1 MENKSRLF
9 GKKATVWALV
19 LSMAWA
25 GTALGESNQ
34 AQAQA
39 REEKAVTASVSFL
52 DTKGHWAAKEI
63 EQAAKAG
70 LIQGFPDGTFQPEKT
85 VTQEQFLSLIE
96 RVLPSYKGHEPDA
109 FVKETYVAKAS
120 GRWSEQTYRHLAA
133 AGIMTTGKPTDGMT
147 RLEAARLLLAALG
160 HQSEGEK
167 YRGTT
172 ARFFSDLSPK
182 NEHEVMTVYPAYK
195 MGLLSGYPDGTF
207 RPQETISR
215 AQAVAMLTRLDSKME
230 ELFPGQ
236 VSESEKKAMTDAVA
250 AFVRDVM
257 DQKKIRRYDD
267 LVAYVKQ
274 NKLNVSESFLREHFS
289 FMKYEI
295 YDFVRFPQFNELL
308 YFAKIG
314 TDKYR
319 LTVQYYAGELGGS
332 VDKTFYLSSADGKTF
347 RLIGKDE

>member
-1 MENKSRLF
+1 MQIQSRRF
-9 GKKATVWALV
+9 GKITTVWTLV
-19 LSMAWA
+19 LSIAWT
-25 GTALGESNQ
+25 GTALGEWNQ

-39 REEKAVTASVSFL
+39 KQEVAVASTGSFL
-52 DTKGHWAAKEI
+52 DIKGHWAAKEM
-63 EQAAKAG
+63 ELAARNG

-85 VTQEQFLSLIE
+85 VTQEQFLALVE
-96 RVLPSYKGHEPDA
+96 RVLPSYQGHEPDA
-109 FVKETYVAKAS
+109 FVRETYIAKAS

-147 RLEAARLLLAALG
+147 RMEAARLLLAALG

-172 ARFFSDLSPK
+172 ARFFSDLSPE

-195 MGLLSGYPDGTF
+195 MGLLFGYPDGTF
-207 RPQETISR
+207 RPKDTITR
-215 AQAVAMLTRLDSKME
+215 AQAVVLLARLDSKRA

-236 VSESEKKAMTDAVA
+236 VTESEKTAMTDAVA

-257 DQKKIRRYDD
+257 DVKKIRRYDD

-274 NKLNVSESFLREHFS
+274 NKRNVSESFLQEHFS

-314 TDKYR
+314 TNKYR

-332 VDKTFYLSSADGKTF
+332 VDKTFYLSSLDGKTF

>member
-1 MENKSRLF
+1 MQNKSRLF
-9 GKKATVWALV
+9 GKKATVWTLV
-19 LSMAWA
+19 LSMVWA
-25 GTALGESNQ
+25 GTALGEWNQ
-34 AQAQA
+34 AQA
-39 REEKAVTASVSFL
+39 RGEVAVVSTGSFL

-63 EQAAKAG
+63 EQAAKSG
-70 LIQGFPDGTFQPEKT
+70 LIQGFPDGTFQPEQT

-96 RVLPSYKGHEPDA
+96 RVLPSYQGHEPDA
-109 FVKETYVAKAS
+109 FVKEKYVAKAL
-120 GRWSEQTYRHLAA
+120 GRWSEQTYRRLAV

-172 ARFFSDLSPK
+172 ARFFSDLSPQ
-182 NEHEVMTVYPAYK
+182 NEQEVMTVYPAYK
-195 MGLLSGYPDGTF
+195 IGLLSGYPDGTF

-215 AQAVAMLTRLDSKME
+215 AQAVVMLTRLDSKME
-230 ELFPGQ
+230 ELFPGE
-236 VSESEKKAMTDAVA
+236 VTESEKKGMTDAVA
-250 AFVRDVM
+250 LFVRDVM

-267 LVAYVKQ
+267 LVAYVQQ
-274 NKLNVSESFLREHFS
+274 NKLNVSEAFLREHFS

-295 YDFVRFPQFNELL
+295 YDYVRFPQFNELL

-314 TDKYR
+314 TSKYR
-319 LTVQYYAGELGGS
+319 LTVQYYAGEPGGS
-332 VDKTFYLSSADGKTF
+332 VDKTFYLSSTDGKTF